1 MKIYRNFPAL
11 MSEAQVLQASSFVSV
26 ACLEEKSSFLTT
38 PLALFVFLNLGKPK
52 LQTAVFV
59 IISKFYIGVEDE

>member
-1 MKIYRNFPAL
+1 
-11 MSEAQVLQASSFVSV
+11 V